1 MRTPDQILREIREV
15 EDQGVLLTFRKKKR
29 IISDPRV
36 LSGRMSVRDAAI
48 GQIVEKEETVPEA
61 QEQPS
66 QPVQEMK
73 DGGSLPDLPKYQ
85 VGTKTHPILGP
96 IDFND
101 KSSGSF
107 TKEDWDRMHKDERS
121 RLEKFLGAKTYNE
134 LKDRPEFKGENVAEI
149 FDGLGSSSWNDA
161 LQAHDQWHK
170 SGRTYPTFYEGVEM
184 FGALPM
190 IGKAK
195 IGFTLAKG
203 AKGKLI
209 SAGKKIRTAADNVQ
223 KALNAADAGK
233 DVYEEDLP
241 SIESIQ
247 PTKPGTLSKEVKK
260 ILPKYQLRTNSFP
273 QVTDKYG
280 NKGTRVRLVGD
291 IDQDTG
297 KAYAAY
303 APIYSLP
310 EATVTAKLDR
320 TNPTAVR
327 NWSRINDPVA
337 YAAREATEDV
347 ANNYLYPIAE
357 VAPGTGDVSDV
368 MHLGKAVKDRDL
380 TAIGVAAT
388 AAALPY
394 VTYGAYK
401 AGKKTAPK
409 IKAFANALDED
420 IGKIVQ
426 EKYTGKKTIPNKM
439 FVNKVNEK
447 LKGQYGI
454 NRSGYPVRIEYDQ
467 SERLYGEELP
477 VNVLIGNEKKRS
489 GHMILINNQ
498 APSRFTEFISSPEK
512 WRSSMYERLKEAER
526 PRGRAIVRESD
537 FPFSNLLRNNDHETF
552 EKVKGK
558 GLSGEIS
565 KAISDVAKEYG
576 TVFESSDS
584 HMGRGLLRYI
594 DTTMKGHTQVP
605 LGTEDYQRNER
616 FVNELKRVLSDPSE
630 SKALNEAIIKD
641 DPDIMPFRLR
651 KYGSNA
657 VFRYKKL
664 GGEV

>member
-48 GQIVEKEETVPEA
+48 GQIVEKEEPAPEI

-73 DGGSLPDLPKYQ
+73 DGGSLPDLQEYQ
-85 VGTKTHPILGP
+85 DG
-96 IDFND
+96 
-101 KSSGSF
+101 
-107 TKEDWDRMHKDERS
+107 
-121 RLEKFLGAKTYNE
+121 GALYGKTY
-134 LKDRPEFKGENVAEI
+134 P
-149 FDGLGSSSWNDA
+149 
-161 LQAHDQWHK
+161 
-170 SGRTYPTFYEGVEM
+170 
-184 FGALPM
+184 
-190 IGKAK
+190 
-195 IGFTLAKG
+195 
-203 AKGKLI
+203 
-209 SAGKKIRTAADNVQ
+209 
-223 KALNAADAGK
+223 
-233 DVYEEDLP
+233 
-241 SIESIQ
+241 
-247 PTKPGTLSKEVKK
+247 EVK
-260 ILPKYQLRTNSFP
+260 
-273 QVTDKYG
+273 VEG
-280 NKGTRVRLVGD
+280 
-291 IDQDTG
+291 
-297 KAYAAY
+297 
-303 APIYSLP
+303 
-310 EATVTAKLDR
+310 KLDR

-327 NWSRINDPVA
+327 NWSRTNDPIA
-337 YAAREATEDV
+337 YAAREAAENV

-357 VAPGTGDVSDV
+357 MAPGTGDVSDV

-420 IGKIVQ
+420 LGKIVQ

-439 FVNKVNEK
+439 FVNKVNER